1 MVLIGLMELTLI
13 SDSGQDMTAPLE
25 NIDLQGNVGGLKEW
39 YEGCYEDLEAIAF
52 SFVVEF
58 KDGREP
64 ISMYADSE
72 EEKVCIAL
80 NTLNC
85 RLTCPSTNF

>member
-1 MVLIGLMELTLI
+1 MEK
-13 SDSGQDMTAPLE
+13 
-25 NIDLQGNVGGLKEW
+25 IDLQGNVGDLKEW

-64 ISMYADSE
+64 MSMYADSE
-72 EEKVCIAL
+72 EEKVGITL

-85 RLTCPSTNF
+85 PAYMSKYKLLGLLRVAAGL